1 MSPAERLIKYLRELR
16 KMETPNFCLKD
27 WLDSPSWHF
36 SDQLDDIAD
45 MLYKYS
51 FKEEAKE
58 MLDKI
63 INKTH
68 YLK

>member
-1 MSPAERLIKYLRELR
+1 
-16 KMETPNFCLKD
+16 METPNFCLKD